1 LRLVAHRHS
10 PSQEFNLKYH
20 RSSLLAVLAA
30 ATSLAGCGASNQT
43 MGGLLPAAAQAAES
57 VSDRDQAFV
66 AMVSQGGL
74 FEVKAGSLA
83 AEQGNTQ
90 DIRDQ
95 GATEAHDHELVGD
108 KLKSI
113 CQAAGIPIADTLNEQ
128 FQKRLDGLRALSGSA
143 FDAAYLREMDDI
155 HRKDGAA
162 FRVEAKQGSNPALRA
177 FAAET
182 HRIVLRHLG
191 EVHAASAAKQ

>member
-1 LRLVAHRHS
+1 LNH
-10 PSQEFNLKYH
+10 H
-20 RSSLLAVLAA
+20 RSRLLAVLVA

-43 MGGLLPAAAQAAES
+43 MGAFLPAAAQAAEP
-57 VSDRDQAFV
+57 VSERDQAFV

-74 FEVKAGSLA
+74 FEVKAGALA
-83 AEQGNTQ
+83 ATQGNTQ

-95 GATEAHDHELVGD
+95 GSTEAHDHQLVGD

-113 CQAAGIPIADTLNEQ
+113 CSAAGIPIADQLNDQ
-128 FQKRLDGLRALSGSA
+128 FQKRLDDLKALSGSA

-155 HRKDGAA
+155 HKKDGAA
-162 FRVEAKQGSNPALRA
+162 FRVEAKQGGNPALRA

-182 HRIVLRHLG
+182 HRIVLRHRG
-191 EVHAASAAKQ
+191 ELHAASAATE

>member
-1 LRLVAHRHS
+1 LI
-10 PSQEFNLKYH
+10 LKHH
-20 RSSLLAVLAA
+20 RSSLLAVLVA
-30 ATSLAGCGASNQT
+30 ATGLAGCGASNQT
-43 MGGLLPAAAQAAES
+43 MGGILPAAAQAAEP

-66 AMVSQGGL
+66 AMVSQGGM
-74 FEVKAGSLA
+74 FEVKAGGLA

-95 GATEAHDHELVGD
+95 GATEAHDHQLVGD

-113 CQAAGIPIADTLNEQ
+113 CAAAGIPIADTLNEP
-128 FQKRLDGLRALSGSA
+128 FQKRLDDLKALSGGA

-162 FRVEAKQGSNPALRA
+162 FRVEAKSGTNPALRA

-182 HRIVLRHLG
+182 HRIVMRHLG
-191 EVHAASAAKQ
+191 EVHAAGAATN